1 MASLTVFL
9 SLLTLFS
16 LLSLAQLQS
25 PPPST
30 SPQPQPPPPSPPQSL
45 LNAAETLSN
54 SGYNA
59 MSLTLNL
66 LLDQPRF
73 ISFPSSLTIF
83 TPPDSAFAAAG
94 QPSLS
99 LLLLHFSPL
108 SLSLESLSSLPFSS
122 PIPTLSRTHA
132 SVFITTSSENP
143 TKISINNVEI
153 SGSPVY
159 DDGSVVVFAVE
170 NFFEPN
176 FALPAPQS
184 VINPNPEC
192 VKFSTFSRYK
202 EASGVLKSRGYSIFA
217 TFLDLQLMGF
227 VDSDKIPSENETKL
241 TIFAPVD
248 EALIGDSG
256 NFLEYSSI
264 FLRHLLPC
272 KLNWNELN
280 GIANET
286 VFRNYVEE
294 LSMKIQKSGDKVMIN
309 GVEITAPGLYENEG
323 IAIHGVREMIPVL
336 DDADE
341 DTAETSFMKVEKKN
355 VEGNCPS
362 PDRSEF

>member
-1 MASLTVFL
+1 MASFVVFL
-9 SLLTLFS
+9 SLFTLFS
-16 LLSLAQLQS
+16 FFSLTQLQS
-25 PPPST
+25 PAPST
-30 SPQPQPPPPSPPQSL
+30 SPPPPPPPQSL

-66 LLDQPRF
+66 LLGQPHS

-108 SLSLESLSSLPFSS
+108 SLSLQSLSSLPFSS

-132 SVFITTSSENP
+132 SIFITTSSENP
-143 TKISINNVEI
+143 TKVSINNVEI

-159 DDGSVVVFAVE
+159 DDGSVVVFAVD

-176 FALPAPQS
+176 FTLPAPQS

-192 VKFSTFSRYK
+192 VEFSTFSRYE
-202 EASGVLKSRGYSIFA
+202 EASGVLQSRGYSIFA

-227 VDSDKIPSENETKL
+227 VNSHKIPSVNGMKL
-241 TIFAPVD
+241 TVFAPLD
-248 EALIGDSG
+248 EALIGDTG
-256 NFLEYSSI
+256 NFLQYSSI

-294 LSMKIQKSGDKVMIN
+294 LSMKIEKSGDRVMIN
-309 GVEITAPGLYENEG
+309 GVEIAAPGLYENEG

-336 DDADE
+336 DSTDE
-341 DTAETSFMKVEKKN
+341 DAAETTFMKLEKKK
-355 VEGNCPS
+355 VDGNCPA
-362 PDRSEF
+362 PDRGEF